1 LARRRETLFSGG
13 EDTHTAVL
21 HQEGE
26 AAMRAD
32 FTNAPTLDALLILF
46 VSYEPSEVLT
56 FYRAIEQFSADVP
69 HLAGTLQ
76 TDLPPALCPIPSRKS
91 RYWRRKG
98 VVIWPIRVT
107 PRPRSSLRTEGDF
120 E

>member
-1 LARRRETLFSGG
+1 VG
-13 EDTHTAVL
+13 EDIHTSVL
-21 HQEGE
+21 YREGE

-32 FTNAPTLDALLILF
+32 FTDAPALDALLTLF
-46 VSYEPSEVLT
+46 VSYELPEVLA
-56 FYRAIEQFSADVP
+56 FHKAIEQFSADVP

-91 RYWRRKG
+91 RYWRRKC

-107 PRPRSSLRTEGDF
+107 A
-120 E
+120 